1 MNKYDNMIEKNRK
14 VSEEKIARAKSAIR
28 EISKAKS
35 AIREMIEDEE
45 KVTIPKLMKKTGLS
59 RGFFYKNPTVR
70 KEMDRALDLQAG
82 MVDSKRKV
90 LDLAM
95 ENRIE
100 LLEKTIRELKK
111 ENKELKQKNEKQQK
125 LLNKKNLS
133 ILKS

>member
-1 MNKYDNMIEKNRK
+1 MIEKNRK
-14 VSEEKIARAKSAIR
+14 VSEEKVAR
-28 EISKAKS
+28 AKS
-35 AIREMIEDEE
+35 AIREMIEEEE

-59 RGFFYKNPTVR
+59 RGFFYKNPVVR

-82 MVDSKRKV
+82 MVDSKRRV
-90 LDLAM
+90 LDMVM

-100 LLEKTIRELKK
+100 MLEQTITKLKK
-111 ENKELKQKNEKQQK
+111 ENAELKQQNEKQQK

>member
-1 MNKYDNMIEKNRK
+1 MIEKNRK

-28 EISKAKS
+28 E
-35 AIREMIEDEE
+35 MIEEEE

-59 RGFFYKNPTVR
+59 RGFFYKNPVVR
-70 KEMDRALDLQAG
+70 KEMDRALDLQAW
-82 MVDSKRKV
+82 MVDSKRRV
-90 LDLAM
+90 LDMVM

-100 LLEKTIRELKK
+100 MLEQTITKLKK
-111 ENKELKQKNEKQQK
+111 ENAELKQQNEKQQK

>member
-1 MNKYDNMIEKNRK
+1 MNKYDNMIEWNRK
-14 VSEEKIARAKSAIR
+14 ASEEK
-28 EISKAKS
+28 ISKAKS

-100 LLEKTIRELKK
+100 LLEKTIRELKN

>member
-1 MNKYDNMIEKNRK
+1 MSKYDNMIERNRK
-14 VSEEKIARAKSAIR
+14 VSEEKISR
-28 EISKAKS
+28 AKS

-59 RGFFYKNPTVR
+59 RGFFYKNATVR
-70 KEMDRALDLQAG
+70 KEIDRALDLQAG
-82 MVDSKRKV
+82 MVDSKRKI

-100 LLEKTIRELKK
+100 LLEKTIKELKK

>member
-1 MNKYDNMIEKNRK
+1 MNKYDNMIERNRK

-28 EISKAKS
+28 E
-35 AIREMIEDEE
+35 MIEEEE

-70 KEMDRALDLQAG
+70 KEIDRVLDLQAG

-90 LDLAM
+90 LDMVM

-100 LLEKTIRELKK
+100 LLEQTVTKLKK
-111 ENKELKQKNEKQQK
+111 ENTELKRQNEKLQK

>member
-1 MNKYDNMIEKNRK
+1 MNKYDNMIERNRK
-14 VSEEKIARAKSAIR
+14 VSEEKISR
-28 EISKAKS
+28 AKS

-59 RGFFYKNPTVR
+59 RGFFYKNATVR
-70 KEMDRALDLQAG
+70 KEIDRALDLQAG
-82 MVDSKRKV
+82 MVDSKRKI

-100 LLEKTIRELKK
+100 LLEKTIKELKK
-111 ENKELKQKNEKQQK
+111 ENLELKQQNEKQQK
-125 LLNKKNLS
+125 LLNKRNLS

>member
-1 MNKYDNMIEKNRK
+1 MNKYDNMIERNRK

-28 EISKAKS
+28 E
-35 AIREMIEDEE
+35 MIEEEE

-70 KEMDRALDLQAG
+70 KEIDRALDLQAG

-90 LDLAM
+90 LDMVM

-100 LLEKTIRELKK
+100 LLEQTVTKLKK
-111 ENKELKQKNEKQQK
+111 ENAELKQQNEKLQK

>member
-1 MNKYDNMIEKNRK
+1 MDGAKNMSKYDNMIERNRK
-14 VSEEKIARAKSAIR
+14 VSEEKISR
-28 EISKAKS
+28 AKS

-59 RGFFYKNPTVR
+59 RGFFYKNATVR
-70 KEMDRALDLQAG
+70 KEIDRALDLQAG
-82 MVDSKRKV
+82 MVDSKRRV
-90 LDLAM
+90 LDMVM

-100 LLEKTIRELKK
+100 MLEQTITKLKK
-111 ENKELKQKNEKQQK
+111 ENTELKQQNEKQQK

>member
-1 MNKYDNMIEKNRK
+1 MSKYDNMIERNRK
-14 VSEEKIARAKSAIR
+14 VSEEKISR
-28 EISKAKS
+28 AKS

-59 RGFFYKNPTVR
+59 RGFFYKNATVR
-70 KEMDRALDLQAG
+70 KEIDRALDLQAG
-82 MVDSKRKV
+82 MVDSKRRV
-90 LDLAM
+90 LDMVM

-100 LLEKTIRELKK
+100 MLEQTITKLKK
-111 ENKELKQKNEKQQK
+111 ENAELKQQNEKQQK

>member
-1 MNKYDNMIEKNRK
+1 MSKYDNMIERNRK
-14 VSEEKIARAKSAIR
+14 VSEEKISR
-28 EISKAKS
+28 AKS

-59 RGFFYKNPTVR
+59 RGFFYKNATVR
-70 KEMDRALDLQAG
+70 KEIDRALDLQAG

-90 LDLAM
+90 LDMVM
-95 ENRIE
+95 ENRIG
-100 LLEKTIRELKK
+100 LLEQTVTKLKK
-111 ENKELKQKNEKQQK
+111 ENAELKRQNEKLQK

>member
-1 MNKYDNMIEKNRK
+1 MSKYDNMIERNRK
-14 VSEEKIARAKSAIR
+14 VSEEKISR
-28 EISKAKS
+28 AKS

-59 RGFFYKNPTVR
+59 RGFFYKNATVR
-70 KEMDRALDLQAG
+70 KEIDRALDLQAG
-82 MVDSKRKV
+82 MVDSKRKI

-100 LLEKTIRELKK
+100 LLEKTIKELKK
-111 ENKELKQKNEKQQK
+111 ENMELKQQNEKQQK
-125 LLNKKNLS
+125 LLNKRILS

>member
-1 MNKYDNMIEKNRK
+1 MSKYDNMIEWNRK
-14 VSEEKIARAKSAIR
+14 VSEEKISR
-28 EISKAKS
+28 AKS

-59 RGFFYKNPTVR
+59 RGFFYKNATVR
-70 KEMDRALDLQAG
+70 KEIDRALDLQAG
-82 MVDSKRKV
+82 MVDSKRKI

-100 LLEKTIRELKK
+100 LLEKTIKELKK
-111 ENKELKQKNEKQQK
+111 ENMELKQQNEKQQK
-125 LLNKKNLS
+125 LLNKRNLS

>member
-1 MNKYDNMIEKNRK
+1 MSKYDNMIERNRK
-14 VSEEKIARAKSAIR
+14 VSEEKISR
-28 EISKAKS
+28 AKS

-59 RGFFYKNPTVR
+59 GGFFYKNATVR
-70 KEMDRALDLQAG
+70 KEIDRALDLQAG
-82 MVDSKRKV
+82 MVDSKRKI

-100 LLEKTIRELKK
+100 LLEKTIKELKK
-111 ENKELKQKNEKQQK
+111 ENMELKQQNEKQQK
-125 LLNKKNLS
+125 LLNKRNLS

>member
-1 MNKYDNMIEKNRK
+1 MNKYDNMIEWNRK
-14 VSEEKIARAKSAIR
+14 ASEEK
-28 EISKAKS
+28 ISKAKS

-59 RGFFYKNPTVR
+59 RGIFYKNPTVR